1 MRTTTCAAVSRF
13 EVRGTSG
20 PGRQSS
26 LLGPSPLAPRPS
38 PLLKAVLALLA
49 AAGGLRA
56 ADIRTRPALITPE
69 TEQAIQKGLAYL
81 ARTQSRAGSWYA
93 KSQYTGYPSAM
104 TALAGLALMAAGNT
118 PTEGEY
124 AVNVR
129 RAVDYCLSCANRN
142 GLIARIGE
150 EGSRPMYGHGF
161 SMLFLAQAYGMEQD
175 PDLQRRIRRV
185 LGRAVRLTSRSQS
198 RDGGWLYTPDAN
210 GDEGSVT
217 VTQIQALRAARNAGI
232 KVPKSTINRA
242 VQYIA
247 KCANADGGI
256 SYSLRNRGSSR
267 PAITAAAVATL
278 YNAGEYDNPVAL
290 KALDYIK
297 KHIQDGKSSRLWAGH
312 AYYTTLYASQAMYLS
327 GEENWRGFFPERRD
341 HLVEQQKPDGSWMG
355 DHVGDTYGTAIAL
368 LVLQLPYRYLPILQR

>member
-1 MRTTTCAAVSRF
+1 MRTTTW
-13 EVRGTSG
+13 
-20 PGRQSS
+20 
-26 LLGPSPLAPRPS
+26 
-38 PLLKAVLALLA
+38 AVLALLA

-56 ADIRTRPALITPE
+56 AGIRTRPELITPE

-81 ARTQSRAGSWYA
+81 GRTQSRAGSWYA

-129 RAVDYCLSCANRN
+129 RAVDYCLSCASRN
-142 GLIARIGE
+142 GLIARLGE

-161 SMLFLAQAYGMEQD
+161 SMLFLAQAYGMELD

-217 VTQIQALRAARNAGI
+217 ITQIQALRAARNAGI

-256 SYSLRNRGSSR
+256 SYSPPSTTPASTTTLSPSR
-267 PAITAAAVATL
+267 PSTTSRSTSRAARSRACGLAT
-278 YNAGEYDNPVAL
+278 P
-290 KALDYIK
+290 
-297 KHIQDGKSSRLWAGH
+297 
-312 AYYTTLYASQAMYLS
+312 TTPPSTPL
-327 GEENWRGFFPERRD
+327 RPC
-341 HLVEQQKPDGSWMG
+341 
-355 DHVGDTYGTAIAL
+355 T
-368 LVLQLPYRYLPILQR
+368 